1 MAKVSIAEA
10 AHRLSISQDTVRKR
24 LRLGELT
31 GEQVKAPG
39 GFRWLIELPG
49 ENAEPQ
55 GQDETHQE
63 GITNEV
69 PYVRELVDSLQAQI
83 RAQQEELEARRREV
97 EQLHI
102 LLQQAQAALPAPRD
116 NRSWWQRVW
125 RRE

>member
-10 AHRLSISQDTVRKR
+10 AHRLGMSQDTVRKR

-31 GEQVKAPG
+31 GEQVRAPG
-39 GFRWLIELPG
+39 GFRWLVELPG
-49 ENAEPQ
+49 ENAESQ
-55 GQDETHQE
+55 GQGETYQE
-63 GITNEV
+63 GITNES

-102 LLQQAQAALPAPRD
+102 LLQQAQAALPASKE
-116 NRSWWQRVW
+116 NRSWWRRVW
-125 RRE
+125 RRD

>member
-39 GFRWLIELPG
+39 GFRWLVDLPG
-49 ENAEPQ
+49 ENVESQ
-55 GQDETHQE
+55 GQGESHQE
-63 GITNEV
+63 GITNEA
-69 PYVRELVDSLQAQI
+69 PYIRELVDSLQAQI

-116 NRSWWQRVW
+116 NRSWWRFWQR
-125 RRE
+125 